1 VHKREFVA
9 EVLIERVPQG
19 KIWDWLLSDK
29 PLALHKSIEL
39 VASVHVF
46 AWPPLAQARGK
57 AQSSTSRVCHEWAG
71 LPAHFFCSTVF
82 EDRLTDRFYD

>member
-1 VHKREFVA
+1 MA

-39 VASVHVF
+39 VSFGPRFCMVAPDASQVQGTKQHVSC
-46 AWPPLAQARGK
+46 LSRMGG
-57 AQSSTSRVCHEWAG
+57 SSS
-71 LPAHFFCSTVF
+71 PFF
-82 EDRLTDRFYD
+82 LLDRF

>member
-1 VHKREFVA
+1 MA

-19 KIWDWLLSDK
+19 KIRDWLLLDK
-29 PLALHKSIEL
+29 PLALHESIEL
-39 VASVHVF
+39 VSFGPRFCIA
-46 AWPPLAQARGK
+46 APGATRCK

-71 LPAHFFCSTVF
+71 LPAHFFCLTVF